1 MVGCAYMFTAA
12 DPFAGVDLDACVD
25 EQGDLA
31 AHGSRDR
38 AATRQLH
45 NPSARRRCTGVHVI
59 AQLRGDRRH
68 GRNDLNRDFG
78 RSVVSHPSS
87 SKPLTP
93 TWSSMTPPDT
103 ARRVDQPRPM
113 FL

>member
-45 NPSARRRCTGVHVI
+45 RALAVGARACT
-59 AQLRGDRRH
+59 
-68 GRNDLNRDFG
+68 
-78 RSVVSHPSS
+78 
-87 SKPLTP
+87 
-93 TWSSMTPPDT
+93 
-103 ARRVDQPRPM
+103 
-113 FL
+113 